1 MMMSHTYSDFVYIYD
16 GRDANAPLLGTF
28 TGDMT
33 DVVTMQDTVTSTG
46 RDVFVRFKTD
56 AGNGGINNGQYGRR
70 QGFFLEWNS
79 IHDGAECDHDYGVLT
94 NTGLVGHNNEIL
106 SLSLEDCQ
114 AACCARD
121 WCRSIDYC
129 HACTNG
135 ENACVLA
142 DMDASLQNGATAPN
156 TGYNLYERHHL
167 AAISPAMGPVGC
179 SADLAS
185 IAEDVSSVCCGEAGC
200 EAGAPQTCTD
210 ECAELWMP
218 FAKRCSE
225 WIHQQ
230 SMNQNIG
237 SGKRTLLFCAI
248 SD

>member
-56 AGNGGINNGQYGRR
+56 TSNGGINNGQYGRR